1 MSECVSLLI
10 VCTLTEGGNNA
21 SVGLGNWWKTAKDD
35 SICAWCRT
43 VSSLARCTLIFT
55 SFKITAS
62 VGSCGRGIYF

>member
-35 SICAWCRT
+35 SICAWC
-43 VSSLARCTLIFT
+43 VEPSLL
-55 SFKITAS
+55 
-62 VGSCGRGIYF
+62 